1 MSGFKGGE
9 SVGFFSRKMNQ
20 KRQATTYDPVQV
32 WFSGTPRNEIIL
44 PAGFMPVVR
53 NEEVRKCIHKI
64 ADAVSNMTLMLMENN
79 DSGDVRLKNAMSKK
93 IDIYPNHHMVRKN
106 FIYRIVTDMI
116 AHGNAVC
123 LPVIESGLLD
133 NILIWNANSVSFR
146 GNDETYIINYRG
158 QDFDPDEVLHFALIP
173 DDLMPYRGNGFVPVV
188 KDAIANIV
196 QANATKTGF
205 LQSKWRP
212 SLIIKVESDA
222 EGMQIKEE
230 RDKILNSYVGDT
242 DAGEPWIVPA
252 SEIDVTEV
260 KPLSLQDLAIQDSL
274 TLDKK
279 AVAAAFG
286 VPAYMLGVGTF
297 SADEFNN
304 FINATVMPIAKVIE
318 QELSKKIVY
327 AANWYFKF
335 NPKSLYQYDIK
346 EMTMYLKE
354 MVNAGVINRNEA
366 RNFLDFSP
374 VEGLDEFVVLEN
386 YIPLNQVGNQNK
398 LNNPQ
403 PPETTPPAPPDNA
416 PPAQEP
422 PEPPP
427 AG

>member
-1 MSGFKGGE
+1 MK
-9 SVGFFSRKMNQ
+9 Q
-20 KRQATTYDPVQV
+20 KRQTSTTYDPVAV
-32 WFSGTPRNEIIL
+32 WFASTNNEMLL
-44 PAGFMPVVR
+44 PAGFMPVVK

-64 ADAVSNMTLMLMENN
+64 ADAVSNMTLMLMQN
-79 DSGDVRLKNAMSKK
+79 DDAGDIRLKNAMSKK

-116 AHGNAVC
+116 STGNAVC
-123 LPVIESGLLD
+123 LPVVKGGLLD
-133 NILIWNANSVSFR
+133 NILIWVAQSVSFR

-158 QDFDPDEVLHFALIP
+158 QDFNPDEVLHFALIP
-173 DDLMPYRGNGFVPVV
+173 DDLMPYRGLGFAPVV

-230 RDKILNSYVGDT
+230 RDKILRSYVGDT
-242 DAGEPWIVPA
+242 EAGEPWIVPA

-260 KPLSLQDLAIQDSL
+260 KPLTLQDLAIQDSL

-297 SADEFNN
+297 SADEYNN
-304 FINATVMPIAKVIE
+304 FINSTVMPIAKVIE

-327 AANWYFKF
+327 ANNWYFKF
-335 NPKSLYQYDIK
+335 NPRSLYQYDIK

-386 YIPLNQVGNQNK
+386 YIPLDQVGNQKK
-398 LNNPQ
+398 LNPDQQ
-403 PPETTPPAPPDNA
+403 PPNTEEPKPVDPNPDTGE
-416 PPAQEP
+416 EP